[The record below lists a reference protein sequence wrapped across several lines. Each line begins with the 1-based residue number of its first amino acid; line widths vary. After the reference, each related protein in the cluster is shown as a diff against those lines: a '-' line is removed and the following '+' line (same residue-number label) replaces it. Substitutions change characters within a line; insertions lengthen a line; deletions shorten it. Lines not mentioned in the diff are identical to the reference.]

1 MRICYNTRRMRNVE
15 TTRALAIAGM
25 LLAGA
30 SSAHAGME
38 VAFDGANVLRHIRSG
53 EATFATGGGELWTA
67 EFSAGSNREERLT
80 VSPSMATSRS
90 YRESDT
96 EIVLAWRDLPLG
108 TERAALDAEV
118 VIDRRADVSLAWRLR
133 FDNRS
138 EKWALLTT
146 DFPRLGRLTANG
158 EADVMLPWK
167 DHGARLFRNRA
178 GGPKE
183 SRFQYPGH

>member
-1 MRICYNTRRMRNVE
+1 MRNVE
-15 TTRALAIAGM
+15 TTRALSIAGL
-25 LLAGA
+25 LLASA

-38 VAFDGANVLRHIRSG
+38 VAFDDANVLRHIRSG

-108 TERAALDAEV
+108 TESLPLAVAKAADPLGHRHGKDIVGGEQDLVIGAEIV
-118 VIDRRADVSLAWRLR
+118 GKQDLSRLSLSRRRIICKV
-133 FDNRS
+133 
-138 EKWALLTT
+138 
-146 DFPRLGRLTANG
+146 P
-158 EADVMLPWK
+158 V
-167 DHGARLFRNRA
+167 LFQ
-178 GGPKE
+178 E
-183 SRFQYPGH
+183 